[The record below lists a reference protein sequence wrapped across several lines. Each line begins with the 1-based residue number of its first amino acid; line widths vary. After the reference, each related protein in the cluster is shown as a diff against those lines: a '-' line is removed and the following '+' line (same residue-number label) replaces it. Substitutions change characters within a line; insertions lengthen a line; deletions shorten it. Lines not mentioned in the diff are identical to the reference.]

1 MNSRSVITAAIA
13 VGIFLALSVGVSYG
27 RIDVGGAAP
36 EITAERWINSKGLTL
51 KELRGKVVL
60 VEFWTFGC
68 YNCRNVEPHVR
79 AWHEKY
85 AGQGLVVVGI
95 HSPEQ
100 SFERDFTK
108 VQKYVQD
115 HGISYPIAVDND
127 FAIWD
132 RFGNNAWPS
141 LYLIDKRGL
150 VRLQHIGE
158 GAYADTETQIQ
169 ALLRENGRE

>member
-1 MNSRSVITAAIA
+1 MNSRNVIATAIAAI
-13 VGIFLALSVGVSYG
+13 VIFLALLVGVSHA
-27 RIDVGGAAP
+27 RTAVGVAAP
-36 EITAERWINSKGLTL
+36 DITAERWINSKGLTL
-51 KELRGKVVL
+51 AELRGKVVL

-85 AGQGLVVVGI
+85 AGQGLVVVGV

-100 SFERDFTK
+100 SFERNFIN
-108 VQKYVQD
+108 VEKYVQD
-115 HGISYPIAVDND
+115 HGISYPIAVDNN

-132 RFGNNAWPS
+132 RYGNNAWPS

-158 GAYADTETQIQ
+158 GAYAETETQIQ
-169 ALLRENGRE
+169 VLLHEN

>member
-1 MNSRSVITAAIA
+1 MNSRNVIATAVAAA
-13 VGIFLALSVGVSYG
+13 VIFLALSVGISHASTAIGV
-27 RIDVGGAAP
+27 AAP
-36 EITAERWINSKGLTL
+36 DITTERWINSKGLTL
-51 KELRGKVVL
+51 AELRGKVVL

-79 AWHEKY
+79 AWYEKY
-85 AGQGLVVVGI
+85 AGQGLVVVGV

-100 SFERDFTK
+100 SFERDFTN
-108 VQKYVQD
+108 VEKYVQD
-115 HGISYPIAVDND
+115 HGISYPIAVDNN

-132 RFGNNAWPS
+132 RYGNNAWPS

-158 GAYADTETQIQ
+158 GAYAETETQIQ
-169 ALLRENGRE
+169 ALLREN